1 LSGAITGTD
10 PVLAAI
16 RQKFWIIPGRQEVKS
31 FKRKCTQCKKE
42 REKPG
47 SQLLS
52 ELPIERITAMQ
63 PAFYHTSVEY
73 FGPIEVKLTRNTKA
87 KGYGALFTCMITRC
101 VHLEV
106 AESLSTPDFLQ
117 ALHKMMARRGE
128 PIQYNTINFISIR
141 IFDSYE

>member
-1 LSGAITGTD
+1 
-10 PVLAAI
+10 
-16 RQKFWIIPGRQEVKS
+16 
-31 FKRKCTQCKKE
+31 
-42 REKPG
+42 
-47 SQLLS
+47 
-52 ELPIERITAMQ
+52 
-63 PAFYHTSVEY
+63 
-73 FGPIEVKLTRNTKA
+73 
-87 KGYGALFTCMITRC
+87 MITRC